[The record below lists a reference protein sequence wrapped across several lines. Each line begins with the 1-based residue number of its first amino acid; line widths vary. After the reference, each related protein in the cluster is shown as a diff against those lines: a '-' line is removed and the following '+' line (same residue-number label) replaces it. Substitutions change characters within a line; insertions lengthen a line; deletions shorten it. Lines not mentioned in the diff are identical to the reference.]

1 MKLQQQHPS
10 KVPCLSDAAEEEV
23 ARLHRELAALWNDD
37 RNKRPHLVAHPHP
50 GAGNPFAVRKGRV
63 GLLLDSLQALRAGG
77 GSAPADSATYVD
89 MDMDVVATQPMAE
102 SPAAAP
108 VRKRAVSPR
117 VSATPRSPVDEALQV
132 PPARRGAGG
141 ERTEEEVRP
150 WRSKPDGFVR
160 RPSVNSHLRTMDGKL
175 VPNPQSPIQSVW
187 KCRKSHVMV
196 GFVSGGV
203 RESDAFLVG
212 GATHA
217 CSECKEGQPVLQ
229 CTECGPPYYLCE
241 GCKTQAEWGRE
252 RRGSQYSAN
261 GDGGARTSRASSV
274 ARLGSGPLARSGSS
288 GLRYGSSAQ
297 LRGRSRSCGERC
309 TSEDRT
315 DSQLQS
321 QSTADLGAPGI
332 SSRELRR
339 MTLQNIP
346 DVVSQCSDD
355 DGGEDGNDDGNCE
368 GEGEASSPEAA
379 ADQGRGNRS
388 ASPNLSETQFSLA
401 SEGCGDHRW
410 ST

>member
-1 MKLQQQHPS
+1 MTLQQSPS
-10 KVPCLSDAAEEEV
+10 KMPCLSNEAEEAIERIQREIATLWNCDDKKRQRLV
-23 ARLHRELAALWNDD
+23 AR
-37 RNKRPHLVAHPHP
+37 PSSS
-50 GAGNPFAVRKGRV
+50 NPFIIRQGPVSR
-63 GLLLDSLQALRAGG
+63 LLDSLQAVRE
-77 GSAPADSATYVD
+77 GSAAAISATYGYAD
-89 MDMDVVATQPMAE
+89 ADVAATQPMAE

-108 VRKRAVSPR
+108 VRRRVVSPR
-117 VSATPRSPVDEALQV
+117 VSPRVSVTPRSPVDESLQL
-132 PPARRGAGG
+132 PQGRRGTGG

-175 VPNPQSPIQSVW
+175 VPNPQSPIQVVW
-187 KCRKSHVMV
+187 KCRKSHVML
-196 GFVSGGV
+196 GFVSGGA

-212 GATHA
+212 GATQA

-229 CTECGPPYYLCE
+229 CTECGPPYYLCDA
-241 GCKTQAEWGRE
+241 CKTHSEWGRE

-261 GDGGARTSRASSV
+261 GDGSARASRASSV

-288 GLRYGSSAQ
+288 GLRYGGSAAQ

-309 TSEDRT
+309 TSEDRA
-315 DSQLQS
+315 DSQV
-321 QSTADLGAPGI
+321 QSTAEPGAPGI

-355 DGGEDGNDDGNCE
+355 DGDGDGGGDNCE
-368 GEGEASSPEAA
+368 GEEEVSSPEAVA
-379 ADQGRGNRS
+379 AQGQQGIRS
-388 ASPNLSETQFSLA
+388 ASPNLSETQYSLA
-401 SEGCGDHRW
+401 SEGGGDHRW